1 MGAVTGR
8 RSRYPRMLT
17 TIVLAYGVIIALNDS
32 AAGGVVRL
40 LLLGY
45 LLWEASRLRNR
56 GWTWPRRIVWIGAA
70 LALATVVI
78 LGALTPARVTSGLV
92 GGASAV
98 LTALVIVIVGRAV
111 IERNARAGVDTPM
124 VLGVLSVYLLL
135 ALLFASLNQF
145 AGAFDE
151 EGYLAGVAGMPTASD
166 QLYFSVITLATVGY
180 GDITPASEV
189 ARAVAVVEAL
199 TGQIYLVSVV
209 AAVVGGWHRKS

>member
-98 LTALVIVIVGRAV
+98 LTALVIV
-111 IERNARAGVDTPM
+111 RNARAGVDTPM